1 MIIKSFNKYDNQF
14 KIFFEINELNVVA
27 DRKQILRKRKGNI
40 DMVLVFILK
49 TFYKS
54 CCLLL
59 NIVIAKVYFF
69 LTQMLTLFNRLQESM

>member
-1 MIIKSFNKYDNQF
+1 
-14 KIFFEINELNVVA
+14 
-27 DRKQILRKRKGNI
+27 
-40 DMVLVFILK
+40 MVLVFILK
-49 TFYKS
+49 TFCKS